1 MSGPRFWTTHQ
12 PRHIQDVGPGMPP
25 ADGPQGRLLS
35 PASTLDLPPCP
46 APGPPEVPPRP
57 PGLPQASPSPS
68 RRCRPAPGPG
78 QPPEP
83 SQKQTLT
90 PPKPQLPSSAGPAAM
105 RRAGQRA
112 GGGGPTTVL
121 PLGSASSPLALT
133 HILVGAGRGS
143 CWGAARRPGPSPEAS
158 WVWGQGWGRDGTG
171 PPSTPPTAT
180 GSPRLCLPPPTP
192 PPPDGTWP
200 ARPLTLRRRPETRAH
215 PQGGAPQVPHRSP
228 TDQDR
233 QPLSWKDLASAQGS
247 LSIAPTRAGPPPPQG
262 PCGHHGPSA
271 RHGLS
276 PGQPPGPRSRHCHSF

>member
-1 MSGPRFWTTHQ
+1 
-12 PRHIQDVGPGMPP
+12 MPP

-35 PASTLDLPPCP
+35 PASALDLPPCP
-46 APGPPEVPPRP
+46 APGPPEAPPRP

-133 HILVGAGRGS
+133 HILVGAGRGG

-158 WVWGQGWGRDGTG
+158 WVWGQGWGRDGKG
-171 PPSTPPTAT
+171 PPPSPPPTAT

-200 ARPLTLRRRPETRAH
+200 SRPLTLRRRPETRAH

-247 LSIAPTRAGPPPPQG
+247 LSIAPTRAGPPPPQR